1 MLDHDREELEQ
12 ITSYVLSRPKIL
24 RRIDTESKM
33 IQMVICQPAIL
44 PLWFLLSFPI

>member
-12 ITSYVLSRPKIL
+12 ITPYVLSRPKIL
-24 RRIDTESKM
+24 RWLDTESKM

>member
-24 RRIDTESKM
+24 RRLDTESKM
-33 IQMVICQPAIL
+33 IQTVICQPAIL

>member
-12 ITSYVLSRPKIL
+12 ITYVLSRPKIL